1 MEFQRAA
8 RPFWAPFLP
17 LVTACA
23 MSTFG
28 LILST
33 STAAPAWAVKAVEPT
48 PQQLHESFL
57 ACGGGGNGAERKP
70 ARPGTTKHQ

>member
-1 MEFQRAA
+1 
-8 RPFWAPFLP
+8 
-17 LVTACA
+17 

-33 STAAPAWAVKAVEPT
+33 STAAPAWAVKAVEST